1 MVSRAPRGGALF
13 WVETKIP
20 DLTLRHMA
28 HMHVD
33 IFHALAPEAEL
44 EAGLD
49 HQMHTDWR
57 APARG
62 GIDAPS
68 LSAVLAAAAAQ

>member
-1 MVSRAPRGGALF
+1 
-13 WVETKIP
+13 
-20 DLTLRHMA
+20 MA

-33 IFHALAPEAEL
+33 IFHALAPEA
-44 EAGLD
+44 GLD
-49 HQMHTDWR
+49 QQMHTDWR